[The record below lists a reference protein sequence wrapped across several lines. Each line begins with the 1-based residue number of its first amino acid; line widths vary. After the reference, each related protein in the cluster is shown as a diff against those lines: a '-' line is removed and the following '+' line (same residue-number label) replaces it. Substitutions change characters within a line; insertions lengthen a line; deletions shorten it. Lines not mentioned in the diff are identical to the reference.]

1 MAAIQISDDIFE
13 EMKGK
18 VIFITGMHV
27 SHSIATN
34 NKPEMLIK
42 SGGAS
47 GIGKATA
54 ELCLKHGAIVII
66 GDVNHLPSDL
76 EISEK
81 LKFIQLDVSSWENQ
95 RDAFIQVEEWFGR
108 IDHVFANAGI
118 GPTTN
123 FLDDNLDENGQLT
136 PPDLRTINVNLL
148 GVIFTVR
155 LAAYYIQKHSA
166 HRASGELGSI
176 VVTASTASFQNFS
189 AGDYTVTK
197 HGVLGL
203 IRGIGYQLEGKVRL
217 NAVAPSWTAT
227 GVVPTPFIEDLGV
240 AVQGPEAVAN
250 SVGLLFSD
258 QQRHQDVIYSWDGKY
273 LEVNNAKGGLLAATN
288 GILVNSANEESVM
301 KKMVEESAL
310 DKI

>member
-1 MAAIQISDDIFE
+1 MAAVQISDDIFE
-13 EMKGK
+13 GMKDK
-18 VIFITGMHV
+18 VIFITGGV
-27 SHSIATN
+27 
-34 NKPEMLIK
+34 
-42 SGGAS
+42 S

-54 ELCLKHGAIVII
+54 ELCLKHGANVII
-66 GDVNHLPSDL
+66 GDVNQLPSDL

-81 LKFIQLDVSSWENQ
+81 LKFIKLDVSSWENQ

-136 PPDLRTINVNLL
+136 PPDLRTVNVNLL

-189 AGDYTVTK
+189 AGDYTITK

-203 IRGIGYQLEGKVRL
+203 IHGIGYQLEGKVRL

-227 GVVPTPFIEDLGV
+227 GVVPTSFIEDLGV
-240 AVQGPEAVAN
+240 AVQGPEVVAN
-250 SVGLLFSD
+250 SVALLFSD

-273 LEVNNAKGGLLAATN
+273 LEVNNAKDGLLAATN
-288 GILVNSANEESVM
+288 GILGNSANEESVM
-301 KKMVEESAL
+301 RKMVEANAL
-310 DKI
+310 DQI

>member
-13 EMKGK
+13 GMKDK
-18 VIFITGMHV
+18 VVFITG
-27 SHSIATN
+27 
-34 NKPEMLIK
+34 
-42 SGGAS
+42 GAA

-54 ELCLKHGAIVII
+54 ELCLKHGANVII
-66 GDVNHLPSDL
+66 GDVNQLPSDL

-81 LKFIQLDVSSWENQ
+81 LKFIQLDVSSWESQ

-118 GPTTN
+118 APTTN

-166 HRASGELGSI
+166 HRASGVLGSI

-240 AVQGPEAVAN
+240 TVQGPEVVAN
-250 SVGLLFSD
+250 SVMFLFSD
-258 QQRHQDVIYSWDGKY
+258 HQRHQDVIYSWDGNY

-301 KKMVEESAL
+301 RKMVEANAL
-310 DKI
+310 DQI

>member
-13 EMKGK
+13 GMKDK
-18 VIFITGMHV
+18 VVFITG
-27 SHSIATN
+27 
-34 NKPEMLIK
+34 
-42 SGGAS
+42 GAA

-54 ELCLKHGAIVII
+54 ELCLKHGANVII
-66 GDVNHLPSDL
+66 GDVNQLPSDL

-81 LKFIQLDVSSWENQ
+81 LKFIQLDVSSWESQ

-118 GPTTN
+118 APTTN

-203 IRGIGYQLEGKVRL
+203 VRGIGYQLEGKVRL

-227 GVVPTPFIEDLGV
+227 GVVPTPFIKDLGV
-240 AVQGPEAVAN
+240 TVQGPEVVAN
-250 SVGLLFSD
+250 SVALLFSD
-258 QQRHQDVIYSWDGKY
+258 HQRHQDVIYSWDGKY
-273 LEVNNAKGGLLAATN
+273 LEVNNATGGLLAATN

-301 KKMVEESAL
+301 RKMVEANAL
-310 DKI
+310 DQI

>member
-1 MAAIQISDDIFE
+1 MAAVQVSDDIFE
-13 EMKGK
+13 GMKDK
-18 VIFITGMHV
+18 VIFITGGV
-27 SHSIATN
+27 
-34 NKPEMLIK
+34 
-42 SGGAS
+42 S

-54 ELCLKHGAIVII
+54 ELCLKHGANVII
-66 GDVNHLPSDL
+66 GDVNQLPSDL

-81 LKFIQLDVSSWENQ
+81 LKFIKLDVSSWENQ
-95 RDAFIQVEEWFGR
+95 RNAFIRVEEWFGR

-136 PPDLRTINVNLL
+136 PPDLRTVNVNLL

-166 HRASGELGSI
+166 HRPSGELGSI

-189 AGDYTVTK
+189 AGDYTITK

-203 IRGIGYQLEGKVRL
+203 IHGIGYQLEGKVRL

-227 GVVPTPFIEDLGV
+227 GVVPTSFIEDLGV
-240 AVQGPEAVAN
+240 AVQGPEVVAN
-250 SVGLLFSD
+250 SVALLFSD

-273 LEVNNAKGGLLAATN
+273 LEVNNAKDGLLAATN
-288 GILVNSANEESVM
+288 GILGNSANEESVM
-301 KKMVEESAL
+301 RKMVEANAL
-310 DKI
+310 DQI